1 VKPSGGAPLVRVAS
15 LCALAEQ
22 KAREAAL
29 LLETRPLDAEEV
41 LRSAGRD
48 SAEAL
53 KELASL
59 GVRPSEAVRPR
70 VGSRS
75 GDLGQLMK
83 LENSRPEALAL
94 LDALRAALPL
104 AEALDE
110 KRGDV
115 LDEPVGGS
123 AGLVWGEDLVQLKSK
138 LELELFGP
146 GEAVTGAR
154 E

>member
-1 VKPSGGAPLVRVAS
+1 MPPAGAPLVRVAT

-29 LLETRPLDAEEV
+29 LLDTRPLDAEEI
-41 LRSAGRD
+41 LRSAGKD

-70 VGSRS
+70 VGPSS

-83 LENSRPEALAL
+83 LESSRAEAMAL
-94 LDALRAALPL
+94 LEALRAALPL
-104 AEALDE
+104 AEALDA

-115 LDEPVGGS
+115 LPEAIGGS
-123 AGLVWGEDLVQLKSK
+123 AGLVWGDRLIQAISG
-138 LELELFGP
+138 LELELSGP
-146 GEAVTGAR
+146 GAEHTGGR